1 MYTNAFQHTKIEG
14 NLFFK
19 VEVTGP
25 LLAGLPLKFLDC
37 RLHKEYTQ
45 VLQSLSRF
53 SVPCR
58 EVREDFARRVGVAKP
73 VTAIFR
79 LPFSVEF
86 SATFTDQVY

>member
-1 MYTNAFQHTKIEG
+1 
-14 NLFFK
+14 
-19 VEVTGP
+19 
-25 LLAGLPLKFLDC
+25 
-37 RLHKEYTQ
+37 
-45 VLQSLSRF
+45 
-53 SVPCR
+53 VPCR